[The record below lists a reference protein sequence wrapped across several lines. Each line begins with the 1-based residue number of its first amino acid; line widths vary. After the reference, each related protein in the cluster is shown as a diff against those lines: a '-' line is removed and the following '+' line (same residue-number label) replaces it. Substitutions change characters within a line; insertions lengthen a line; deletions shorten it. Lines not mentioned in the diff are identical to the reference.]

1 MMTPHFKNGLKR
13 RHANISGVILNPA
26 LKVLVLLV
34 STGHCHLLLFSAN
47 FTIYISKL
55 EYLNPEESM
64 CDLNLVVNFSELY
77 ILTTEDSP
85 LGEGQNVTFESKCL
99 LLFLYA

>member
-1 MMTPHFKNGLKR
+1 MT
-13 RHANISGVILNPA
+13 
-26 LKVLVLLV
+26 
-34 STGHCHLLLFSAN
+34 AN
-47 FTIYISKL
+47 FTIYVSKL

-85 LGEGQNVTFESKCL
+85 LGEGQNLTFESECL
-99 LLFLYA
+99 LFFYMFENLRQSPGNNMVRKF

>member
-13 RHANISGVILNPA
+13 RRANISGVILNPA

-47 FTIYISKL
+47 NNKL

-85 LGEGQNVTFESKCL
+85 LGEGQNVTFESECL